1 MLESDLMKESILRRW
16 HRSLGILLALFII
29 LQTGSGFLI
38 SLGEL
43 SVPHSHA
50 LEDTHASSH
59 GNNEGESLWHEGLEF
74 IHHGAGTAGSLYR
87 ILIGIGLL
95 WMAVSGS
102 MIFLKIRARSKKGQS
117 VSSD

>member
-1 MLESDLMKESILRRW
+1 MLESDLMKESFIRKW

-43 SVPHSHA
+43 SVPHSHTQ
-50 LEDTHASSH
+50 DDNNASSH
-59 GNNEGESLWHEGLEF
+59 GNNEGESLWQEALEF

-102 MIFLKIRARSKKGQS
+102 MIFFKIKARSKKGQP
-117 VSSD
+117 VSSH

>member
-1 MLESDLMKESILRRW
+1 MKESVLRRW

-50 LEDTHASSH
+50 HEDTNASSH
-59 GNNEGESLWHEGLEF
+59 GNNEGESLWHEG
-74 IHHGAGTAGSLYR
+74 SLYR
-87 ILIGIGLL
+87 VFVGIGLL
-95 WMAVSGS
+95 WMTVSGS
-102 MIFLKIRARSKKGQS
+102 MIFFKIRIRSKKDQPL
-117 VSSD
+117 SSD